1 MARYNAVNTRAEE
14 VAAKPF
20 QKYGTE
26 ASDFVAQINEQQRA
40 GINNVN
46 AAAGA
51 YQPYINAATG
61 ATVAGMDEANAGE
74 LDISKYMSP
83 YIQNVADTTSAM
95 IAQENERAQS
105 GNLGTA
111 ISSGA
116 FGGDR
121 AGIAAANLSQQ
132 QNLAYGKTMADIY
145 NQGYTQAVGT
155 AQQQQ
160 GVNLSADQAN
170 LARLTAGG
178 AQLAGLGTTA
188 QQAGLAGAEAQINA
202 GTLEQQTE
210 QAGKTALV
218 NQFMQEQGYPF
229 QVAQFLANIATGTG
243 ALSGSTTATT
253 QPAPFFSD
261 RRLKH
266 DVKRIGKTDDG
277 LPIYS
282 FKYKGDEKEQTH
294 VGFMADEVEQ
304 VKPEAVGVHP
314 TGYKTVDYEKATE
327 KNSMGG
333 GVSPQRSGEAF
344 ADGGVAGPY
353 GSPANS
359 QPNFGGYVPQA
370 NLPVGELIVADPAYA
385 TNAQKSMAQQLASLA
400 SLGESAQEI
409 EGTWNWAK
417 DKWGAEGKKEAV
429 GGGETGRGVSAQAY
443 GGAVGAQYLKPQQG
457 GVAPNSEKSY
467 LTDTLASQ
475 DKSDKPRLDAPPGGG
490 GGGSSPAGDIAALAK
505 VGLAIAGIP
514 MPFRYGGAAG
524 YADGGSPMSDEERM
538 RRLKEMEPRAATG
551 LLPSGRVP
559 EADRIGAPISYPSGV
574 AMKSDWQDA
583 PTVNPL
589 QYSQETGMVR
599 DPDTKKYLYDDR
611 RAYRNP
617 AGGIEISQ
625 GDELSAA
632 RRDIDASQERLR
644 QQAENVDVP
653 AARSAYDEAAKR
665 ILERNQYAN
674 PQEILTDEYKAVQD
688 AEAEAQRLRLFEP
701 ISGRRGYEPPMF
713 SGAGVVGNAEGRML
727 SGTGLIPA
735 AGTPF
740 EPIRQAAGTPFY
752 LEPRQAAGTPFP
764 ERGLIGPQPLQAAG
778 TPFPLRE
785 AAGTPFPLRQ
795 AAGTPLPMSPLASS
809 PRPVARPEGLG
820 VAAVEQPVERAPT
833 GVVAPQPKMGPV
845 VPYGKQLDF
854 ITYELQKPEYNA
866 YPAQKYATPGQA
878 AIAFDEIY
886 EKSGGQGN
894 DIAVAN
900 AEDIYSAAQNGDLSG
915 FPPNVQQAYQH
926 FIDNGMDPIQAS
938 GATGRLMV
946 ESYAHMDPNARNTL
960 GGGNGTYGIA
970 QWRGDRME
978 ELASFAGVPM
988 DAITGAP
995 ISTPE
1000 GRYFPSG
1007 GVGAGASLSTRGQR
1021 EPQEGGLGR
1030 GMLTPDK
1037 PYEDRTTV
1045 GKMFYNE
1052 DGTLN
1057 KNALLS
1063 LASGI
1068 GGMLSSPSQFFLP
1081 SLGLGLQGFAGTY
1094 AGLEKQAADIG
1105 LTKAQERQTQ
1115 VLADKDRFIEFSNG
1129 RVLVNFG
1136 DGRPA
1141 VTLQDYLRSPQAYS
1155 TGDPQLDQRIMEAA
1169 RDQAASSGITVGGS
1183 TEAPT
1188 GVRFSDS
1195 SRNIIDQQNE
1205 YVSSDV
1211 GFGAY
1216 GTNTA
1221 EAARLVQEA
1230 SNLGMSA
1237 MNGKASSNELAKT
1250 VAGAIAAGDFGSLQ
1264 GQTTILEN
1272 ILRPLNAVLTT
1283 AGIEEITPIN
1293 GTITSQQILDKLGI
1307 MRAGAMTPEQQRAA
1321 SVFERFVETN
1331 PTLQMTEDAAAEI
1344 TSALQM
1350 SHQMDIDRAQYFNFL
1365 QSRLPAGYNPYALA
1379 EGFNR
1384 EYTETLQQEKSQL
1397 SELYKMAADTTPMN
1411 NGRTRGEIVM
1421 EFMKDVNSGALDQAT
1436 AQEILTGLLKQQNI
1450 DASPILAR
1458 WFIRGT

>member
-46 AAAGA
+46 AAAGS
-51 YQPYINAATG
+51 YQPYIDAATG

-83 YIQNVADTTSAM
+83 YIQNVADTTGAM
-95 IAQENERAQS
+95 LSQENERAQS

-333 GVSPQRSGEAF
+333 GVAPQRAGEAF

-370 NLPVGELIVADPAYA
+370 NLPVSELIVADPAYA

-400 SLGESAQEI
+400 SLGESAQEL

-417 DKWGAEGKKEAV
+417 DKWGAEGKKDAL
-429 GGGETGRGVSAQAY
+429 GAGETARDVHMAY
-443 GGAVGAQYLKPQQG
+443 GGGLSAQYLKPQQG
-457 GVAPNSEKSY
+457 GVAPNTEKSY

-475 DKSDKPRLDAPPGGG
+475 DKSDKPKLDAPPGGGG

-505 VGLAIAGIP
+505 IGLAIAGIP
-514 MPFRYGGAAG
+514 LPFRYGGAAG
-524 YADGGSPMSDEERM
+524 YADGGAPSKEERERM
-538 RRLKEMEPRAATG
+538 LRQSEGLAARAASER
-551 LLPSGRVP
+551 LPSGLVP
-559 EADRIGAPISYPSGV
+559 APDRIGAPVSYDIEPS
-574 AMKSDWQDA
+574 A
-583 PTVNPL
+583 PDIAARTSFGTRGS
-589 QYSQETGMVR
+589 YS
-599 DPDTKKYLYDDR
+599 PDTGLVRNSYGDVVTGEEGAGLRGVLSAQQEAERTRLSDMARAATEQQAASPTAENTQARDAASE
-611 RAYRNP
+611 AYRAAMAIPTASEARRDYAPPSRFAMMMAPP
-617 AGGIEISQ
+617 AGG
-625 GDELSAA
+625 L
-632 RRDIDASQERLR
+632 
-644 QQAENVDVP
+644 V
-653 AARSAYDEAAKR
+653 
-665 ILERNQYAN
+665 
-674 PQEILTDEYKAVQD
+674 
-688 AEAEAQRLRLFEP
+688 
-701 ISGRRGYEPPMF
+701 
-713 SGAGVVGNAEGRML
+713 
-727 SGTGLIPA
+727 PA

-740 EPIRQAAGTPFY
+740 DPIRQAAGTPFY

-764 ERGLIGPQPLQAAG
+764 ERGLIGPQPLPLRQAAG

-785 AAGTPFPLRQ
+785 AAGTPFPLRE

-820 VAAVEQPVERAPT
+820 VAAVEQPPERAPT
-833 GVVAPQPKMGPV
+833 GVAAPQRPEGLAQAGAPEIFDPSQYYRTQILKQESGYRQFDENGNPLTSSAGAVGIGQIMEGTGPEAARLAGV
-845 VPYGKQLDF
+845 EWDRDRWLNDAK
-854 ITYELQKPEYNA
+854 YNA
-866 YPAQKYATPGQA
+866 QIGEAYFLDQYRKFGDLGIASAAYNAGPGAVSEALRVAERRGGSYLDYLPEETQKY
-878 AIAFDEIY
+878 
-886 EKSGGQGN
+886 
-894 DIAVAN
+894 V
-900 AEDIYSAAQNGDLSG
+900 LST
-915 FPPNVQQAYQH
+915 
-926 FIDNGMDPIQAS
+926 S
-938 GATGRLMV
+938 GAPADG
-946 ESYAHMDPNARNTL
+946 Y
-960 GGGNGTYGIA
+960 
-970 QWRGDRME
+970 Q
-978 ELASFAGVPM
+978 
-988 DAITGAP
+988 
-995 ISTPE
+995 
-1000 GRYFPSG
+1000 
-1007 GVGAGASLSTRGQR
+1007 
-1021 EPQEGGLGR
+1021 GGLSR
-1030 GMLTPDK
+1030 GILTPDK
-1037 PYEDRTTV
+1037 PYEDRTTL

-1052 DGTLN
+1052 NDGTLN

-1063 LASGI
+1063 LASGV

-1094 AGLEKQAADIG
+1094 AGLEKQAADVG

-1188 GVRFSDS
+1188 GVRFSDN

-1237 MNGKASSNELAKT
+1237 MDGKASSNELAKT
-1250 VAGAIAAGDFGSLQ
+1250 VAGSIAAGDFGSLQ

-1272 ILRPLNAVLTT
+1272 ILKPLNAVLTT
-1283 AGIEEITPIN
+1283 AGIEAITPIN

-1307 MRAGAMTPEQQRAA
+1307 LNAGAMTPDQQRKA
-1321 SVFERFVETN
+1321 SVFERFIETN

-1344 TSALQM
+1344 TAALQM
-1350 SHQMDIDRAQYFNFL
+1350 SHQQDIDRAQYFNFM
-1365 QSRLPAGYNPYALA
+1365 QGQLPAGYNPYALA
-1379 EGFNR
+1379 DGFNK

-1397 SELYKMAADTTPMN
+1397 VELYKMAADTTPMN